1 MIRILRLVAPYLARY
16 WRGIAL
22 ALAGIALDIATAL
35 AAPVPIQLAVDK
47 VVRKGAHHVSVAA
60 ISWPSL
66 IHLAPYAVA
75 LVLITLAAG
84 GSAYLHQRETA
95 RLAQNVTTDL
105 RRDLFSHLQRLS
117 LSFHHGADTRVGEL
131 QLRLSGDLQA
141 LQDLFASGV
150 SSGITSWIT
159 ALGMLAL
166 LFWVDH
172 SIGLVL
178 IAASVPIFL
187 LARHYRIRVKHATR
201 MARRQEGRVTAL
213 VAELLSSAKLVQAFG
228 REEYESVHLQE
239 EEAAGLDYGIKAA
252 EYQARV
258 QLLVVVAISGVSAVA
273 FLLGAVRALDGA
285 ITVGQLTLVLAYSR
299 GALGSLR
306 QAAKLPAQA
315 QKAAVAAER
324 LADLLTR
331 QSAVREPRRPRPLPR
346 APYSITFE
354 RVTFGYIEGRRVIND
369 LSWCVPERSAV
380 AVVGAT
386 GAGKSTLIALVSR
399 FYDPWQ
405 GAVRLGA
412 TDLREVSRRDLRSQL
427 TLVLQEC
434 LLLRDTVW
442 NNIAYGMPGASRAKV
457 LQAAELAGVTSFVG
471 NLDDGFNTVVSERGA
486 TLSGG
491 QKQCIAIARA
501 LLRDTPVVL
510 MDEPTSS
517 LDAATERLVVHGLR
531 RLMAGRTAIIIS
543 HHFRTIDHVD
553 EVAVLEGGRL
563 VEAGPPAGLLSAGG
577 SFARLAALQAFSLP
591 PSAAPPSAIEGERVP
606 LGAYIRPLASQ
617 PRR

>member
-1 MIRILRLVAPYLARY
+1 MIGILRLVAPYLFCY

-22 ALAGIALDIATAL
+22 SLAAIAVDIAAALAT
-35 AAPVPIQLAVDK
+35 PVPIQLAVDK
-47 VVRKGAHHVSVAA
+47 VVRHGAGQGSLAA
-60 ISWPSL
+60 ISWASL
-66 IHLAPYAVA
+66 IHLTPYAVA
-75 LVLITLAAG
+75 LVLIALAAG

-141 LQDLFASGV
+141 LQELLAGGV
-150 SSGITSWIT
+150 SSGITSWTT
-159 ALGMLAL
+159 ALGMMAL

-178 IAASVPIFL
+178 GAASVPIFL
-187 LARHYRIRVKHATR
+187 LARHYRLRIKQATR
-201 MARRQEGRVTAL
+201 LARRQEGRVTAL

-239 EEAAGLDYGIKAA
+239 EVAAGLDYGIKAA

-285 ITVGQLTLVLAYSR
+285 ITVGQLTLVLAYSK

-324 LADLLTR
+324 LSDLLRR
-331 QSAVREPRRPRPLPR
+331 QPAVREPRRPRPLPR

-354 RVTFGYIEGRRVIND
+354 RVTFGYVEGRPVIND
-369 LSWCVPERSAV
+369 LTWYVPERSAV

-405 GAVRLGA
+405 GTVRLGA
-412 TDLREVSRRDLRSQL
+412 VDLREVSRRELRSQL
-427 TLVLQEC
+427 TLVLQES

-442 NNIAYGMPGASRAKV
+442 NNIAYGIPGASRAKV
-457 LQAAELAGVTSFVG
+457 LRAAELAGVTSFVG
-471 NLDDGFNTVVSERGA
+471 DLDDGFNTVVSERGV

-543 HHFRTIDHVD
+543 HHFRTIGHVD
-553 EVAVLEGGRL
+553 QVAVIEGGRL
-563 VEAGPPAGLLSAGG
+563 VEAGSPARLLSAGG
-577 SFARLAALQAFSLP
+577 RFARLAALQAFSLP
-591 PSAAPPSAIEGERVP
+591 PAGPGVLRH
-606 LGAYIRPLASQ
+606 
-617 PRR
+617 

>member
-1 MIRILRLVAPYLARY
+1 LIGILRLVAPYLFCY
-16 WRGIAL
+16 SRGIVVAL
-22 ALAGIALDIATAL
+22 AAVAVEIATAV
-35 AAPVPIQLAVDK
+35 AAPIPIQLAIDR
-47 VVRKGAHHVSVAA
+47 VVRHHGGHGTLAPT
-60 ISWPSL
+60 ISWAS
-66 IHLAPYAVA
+66 INHLVPYAVV
-75 LVLITLAAG
+75 LVLIALAAG
-84 GSAYLHQRETA
+84 GSGYLDQRETA
-95 RLAQNVTTDL
+95 RLAQNVTSDL

-117 LSFHHGADTRVGEL
+117 LGFHHGAETRVGEL

-150 SSGITSWIT
+150 SGAIANWIT

-166 LFWVDH
+166 LFWVDR
-172 SIGLVL
+172 SVGLVVS
-178 IAASVPIFL
+178 AAAVPIFL
-187 LARHYRIRVKHATR
+187 LARHYRIRIKQATR
-201 MARRQEGRVTAL
+201 LARRQEGRVTAL

-228 REEYESVHLQE
+228 REEYESVHLQDE
-239 EEAAGLDYGIKAA
+239 AAAGLDYGIKAA

-258 QLLVVVAISGVSAVA
+258 DLLVVLAISGVSAVA

-324 LADLLTR
+324 LSDLLTR
-331 QSAVREPRRPRPLPR
+331 QPGVPEPRRPRPLPR

-354 RVTFGYIEGRRVIND
+354 RVTFGYVEGRPVIND
-369 LSWCVPERSAV
+369 LTWHVPELSAV

-386 GAGKSTLIALVSR
+386 GAGKSTLMALISR

-405 GAVRLGA
+405 GRVRLGEV
-412 TDLREVSRRDLRSQL
+412 DLREISRRDLRSQL
-427 TLVLQEC
+427 TLVLQES

-442 NNIAYGMPGASRAKV
+442 NNIAYGMPNASRARV
-457 LQAAELAGVTSFVG
+457 LRAAELAGVTSFVG
-471 NLDDGFNTVVSERGA
+471 NLDGGFNTIVSERGT

-501 LLRDTPVVL
+501 LLRNTPVVL

-517 LDAATERLVVHGLR
+517 LDAATERLVVQGLR
-531 RLMAGRTAIIIS
+531 QLMADRTAIIIS
-543 HHFRTIDHVD
+543 HHFRTVGHVD
-553 EVAVLEGGRL
+553 QAAVLEGGRL
-563 VEAGPPAGLLSAGG
+563 VEAGPPASLLSAGG
-577 SFARLAALQAFSLP
+577 SFARLAALQDFSLP
-591 PSAAPPSAIEGERVP
+591 HDPAPSAVEGERVR
-606 LGAYIRPLASQ
+606 LGGVRHLRDLA
-617 PRR
+617 

>member
-1 MIRILRLVAPYLARY
+1 VIGILRLVAPYLASY
-16 WRGIAL
+16 WRSIAL
-22 ALAGIALDIATAL
+22 ALVAIAVDIATAL
-35 AAPVPIQLAVDK
+35 ATPVPIQLAVDRI
-47 VVRKGAHHVSVAA
+47 VRHGARHGPLAA
-60 ISWPSL
+60 ISWASL
-66 IHLAPYAVA
+66 VRLVPYAVV
-75 LVLITLAAG
+75 LVLIALAAG
-84 GSAYLHQRETA
+84 ASAYLHQRETA

-150 SSGITSWIT
+150 SSSITSWAT

-166 LFWVDH
+166 LFWVDR
-172 SIGLVL
+172 SIGLVVS
-178 IAASVPIFL
+178 AASVPIFL
-187 LARHYRIRVKHATR
+187 LARHYRIRIKQATR
-201 MARRQEGRVTAL
+201 LARRQEGRVTAL

-239 EEAAGLDYGIKAA
+239 EVAAGLDYGFKAA

-258 QLLVVVAISGVSAVA
+258 QLLVVVAASAVTAVA

-285 ITVGQLTLVLAYSR
+285 ITIGQLTLVLAYSR
-299 GALGSLR
+299 GAVGSLR

-324 LADLLTR
+324 LRDLLTR
-331 QSAVREPRRPRPLPR
+331 QPAVREPRRPRPLPR

-354 RVTFGYIEGRRVIND
+354 HVTFGYVEGRPVIHD
-369 LSWCVPERSAV
+369 LTWYVPERSAV

-386 GAGKSTLIALVSR
+386 GAGKSTLMALVSR

-405 GAVRLGA
+405 GAVRLGEV
-412 TDLREVSRRDLRSQL
+412 DLRQVSRRDLRSQL
-427 TLVLQEC
+427 TLVLQES

-442 NNIAYGMPGASRAKV
+442 NNIAYGMPSASRAKV

-517 LDAATERLVVHGLR
+517 LDAATERLVVQGLY

-543 HHFRTIDHVD
+543 HHFRTVRYVD
-553 EVAVLEGGRL
+553 QVAVIEGGHL
-563 VEAGPPAGLLSAGG
+563 VEAGPPADLLQAGG

-591 PSAAPPSAIEGERVP
+591 HTITVPSR
-606 LGAYIRPLASQ
+606 L
-617 PRR
+617 